1 MTASVIQLVG
11 DLVRRG
17 GVTYSIICEE
27 NFKKKKEMAKEKTV
41 FGKGLTASDF
51 QLINTL
57 INVHSFME

>member
-1 MTASVIQLVG
+1 MLLTLK
-11 DLVRRG
+11 
-17 GVTYSIICEE
+17 CEE
-27 NFKKKKEMAKEKTV
+27 NLKKKKKKEMAKEKTV